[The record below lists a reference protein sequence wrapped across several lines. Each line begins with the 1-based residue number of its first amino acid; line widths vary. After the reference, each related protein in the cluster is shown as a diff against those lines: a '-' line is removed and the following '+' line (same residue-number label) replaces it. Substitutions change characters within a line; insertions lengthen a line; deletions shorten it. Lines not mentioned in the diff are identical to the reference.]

1 MRIPET
7 ETGEFI
13 PGNPAIGKPG
23 SMLTAAYMNSDLR
36 EKKSILAAAGM
47 QPSPEDDGQ
56 LLKAIRHLLDQAV
69 ANRPLIF
76 PIANL
81 PTQDRGPII
90 VAECAEVW
98 VWTSSAFYT
107 GYRSL
112 LCGKPL
118 DGHTAM
124 PLASEVD
131 AIGGLVPKVG
141 GYAGLWG
148 YAQEQGLVK
157 TEAIWQANRGAHWF
171 SDFSATQFRVPDLR
185 DMFRRF
191 TGTDA
196 DTANARM
203 LGTMQRDALQNI
215 TGSAVSGRILFTTTT
230 GAFGNVGN
238 TGNTPD
244 AGTTNHGATAGINFD
259 ASRVA
264 RTSVE
269 TRPINVSYHPRIHV

>member
-1 MRIPET
+1 MRLPET

-13 PGNPAIGKPG
+13 PGNPATGKPG

-36 EKKSILAAAGM
+36 EKKGILAAAGIT
-47 QPSPEDDGQ
+47 PNPEDDGQ
-56 LLKAIRHLLDQAV
+56 LLKAIRYLLDQAI

-76 PIANL
+76 SISNL

-107 GYRSL
+107 GYRSP
-112 LCGKPL
+112 LCGRPL

-131 AIGGLVPKVG
+131 AIGGLVLKTG

-157 TEAIWQANRGAHWF
+157 TEAVWQANRGSHWF
-171 SDFSATQFRVPDLR
+171 SDYSPTQFRLPDLR

-196 DTANARM
+196 DTANARVM
-203 LGTMQRDALQNI
+203 GSRQGSKFEAHRHSFALTPGGWTGGGGGSNGFMVMGTG
-215 TGSAVSGRILFTTTT
+215 TGGV
-230 GAFGNVGN
+230 VD
-238 TGNTPD
+238 P
-244 AGTTNHGATAGINFD
+244 AGGP
-259 ASRVA
+259 
-264 RTSVE
+264 E
-269 TRPINVSYHPRIHV
+269 TRPTNAAYHPRIHA